1 MSAAPIVLR
10 RSWAARGAG
19 GRDVCSSCGQNVTVG
34 EPCPDCREL
43 AAPAGLVGRLE
54 VLAEIAG
61 RRQVVLLER
70 SPEGGWEPLEVRRR
84 ELAAS

>member
-1 MSAAPIVLR
+1 MSAAPIILR

-34 EPCPDCREL
+34 EPCPDCRQL
-43 AAPAGLVGRLE
+43 AAPAGIVGRLE
-54 VLAEIAG
+54 VLATIG
-61 RRQVVLLER
+61 QHRQVVTLER
-70 SPEGGWEPLEVRRR
+70 SAEGGWEPLEVRRR